1 MQRSREGTNPTKRL
15 RDLSSPDSCADF
27 AVGRFVAGRRGRR
40 LSEVLIIGPEPSDV
54 PEFLV
59 VERSWLVD
67 QARTFR
73 TTSPSL
79 TVGRSG
85 RP

>member
-1 MQRSREGTNPTKRL
+1 MRRFREGPNPTKRL

-27 AVGRFVAGRRGRR
+27 AVGRFVDGRRGLR
-40 LSEVLIIGPEPSDV
+40 LSEVLLIGPEPSDV

-59 VERSWLVD
+59 VERRWPMG
-67 QARTFR
+67 QATTLR